1 MTYYI
6 TIILENRQITQRYWF
21 REILRISMSR
31 AGINLIKFKNEK
43 CNDVKFSLNI
53 FLSSTYKMLK
63 GRVLWWHLF
72 KL

>member
-1 MTYYI
+1 
-6 TIILENRQITQRYWF
+6 
-21 REILRISMSR
+21 MSR